1 MNTKTVY
8 LYDESGVFTQVY
20 EAQADPMEPG
30 KFIEP
35 ILSTAIPPPAFQPG
49 ERAVWSGNAWTIEQD
64 PTDPTPVI
72 PTQAELIDWTR
83 IKAKTMLLQILP
95 LLDSLQVDALT
106 DGSTVVWQGETTP
119 LAEVIRQL
127 KAGLRSVADMD
138 LSAYETAQQMEDAV
152 QEAYFALALQAPAQV
167 KSAFSA
173 LVPK

>member
-1 MNTKTVY
+1 MKIFKRPNDDTY
-8 LYDESGVFTQVY
+8 MALEPDEGDVEITQQ
-20 EAQADPMEPG
+20 ELAQIIAARIAANVP
-30 KFIEP
+30 
-35 ILSTAIPPPAFQPG
+35 
-49 ERAVWSGNAWTIEQD
+49 EQG
-64 PTDPTPVI
+64 
-72 PTQAELIDWTR
+72 QLIAATR
-83 IKAKTMLLQILP
+83 VKAKTMLLQILP

-106 DGSTVVWQGETTP
+106 DGTQVTWQGQPTP

-152 QEAYFALALQAPAQV
+152 QAAYFALALQAPAQV